1 MDRSR
6 QVVNG
11 PDNVGGK
18 SKFHTFSKLRDLHDI
33 VFKQN
38 TCNY

>member
-1 MDRSR
+1 MDKLGQKAS
-6 QVVNG
+6 G

-18 SKFHTFSKLRDLHDI
+18 SKFHKFIKLRDLHDI

-38 TCNY
+38 TCH